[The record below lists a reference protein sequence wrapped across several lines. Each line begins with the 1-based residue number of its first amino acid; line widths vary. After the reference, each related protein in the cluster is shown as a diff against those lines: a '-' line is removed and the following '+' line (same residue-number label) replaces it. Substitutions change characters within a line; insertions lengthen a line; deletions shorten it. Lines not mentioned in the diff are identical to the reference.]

1 MAIAVLVSGG
11 VDSAVALAR
20 LVRAHGPREVVAFY
34 LKIWLEDELAFLGS
48 CPWEEDLRYARATAA
63 LLGVPLEVVP
73 LQRRYHEA
81 VVARAVAELARGRTP
96 SPDLHC
102 NTEIKYGAFVEAVGA
117 GFERVATGHYARVAE
132 RAGRRVLLAARDP
145 VKDQTYF
152 LSRLAPEQLARA
164 LVPIGDLTKAEVRAE
179 AAALGL
185 PPAERPDSQGICFLG
200 KIPYPAFVRAHLG
213 DSPGPIVDVDTGRTL
228 GEHRGLWFHTI
239 GQRQGLGLGGGPW
252 FVVDKDVAGRA
263 LRVAHASRLAA
274 HRRVDLEIEDLR
286 WPGGEAAWARA
297 TTLKLRHG
305 PARLACRVE
314 APDEDDGHVAR
325 LRVRLAEPEPGVAPG
340 QFVVLY
346 DGDVCLGS
354 GVIR

>member
-20 LVRAHGPREVVAFY
+20 LVRAHGARDIVAFY

-48 CPWEEDLRYARATAA
+48 CPWEEDLAFARATTTR
-63 LLGVPLEVVP
+63 LGVPLEVLP

-81 VVARAVAELARGRTP
+81 VVARAIDELARGRTP

-102 NTEIKYGAFVEAVGA
+102 NTEIKYGAFADAIGS
-117 GFERVATGHYARVAE
+117 GFEVIATGHYARVDE
-132 RAGRRVLLAARDP
+132 GPGGRTLRTAVDP

-152 LSRLAPEQLARA
+152 LSRLTPAQLARA
-164 LVPIGDLTKAEVRAE
+164 AFPIGDLHKASVRAL
-179 AAALGL
+179 AKDLGL
-185 PPAERPDSQGICFLG
+185 PSAERPDSQGICFLG
-200 KIPYPAFVRAHLG
+200 RIPYPAFVRAHLG
-213 DSPGPIVDVDTGRTL
+213 DRPGPIVDIDSGRTL

-252 FVVDKDVAGRA
+252 YVVDKDLTTRA
-263 LRVAHASRLAA
+263 LYVTHARSLASHLREA
-274 HRRVDLEIEDLR
+274 LEIEDLR

-305 PARLACRVE
+305 PGRIACRVVE
-314 APDEDDGHVAR
+314 SLAASDR
-325 LRVRLAEPEPGVAPG
+325 LLVHLAEPEAGVVAG

-346 DGDVCLGS
+346 DGELCLGS